1 MTLERT
7 PLDRLVQPA
16 VERVAARGG
25 GYFTKSEVIVSITK
39 QRRVAALLADLR
51 IRHGAWKVDA
61 LILRYILGKVGTE
74 LQRRDSNG
82 VRIYECYA
90 AGQRERRW
98 MPLRAMTAKA
108 LRAVMQETR
117 TQARQLELKGEGYE
131 YFLRE
136 LEKLDEAATVGDI
149 YDQVIDRIRA
159 HRAAG

>member
-7 PLDRLVQPA
+7 PLDRLIQPA

-25 GYFTKSEVIVSITK
+25 GYFKKSEVVLSIVK
-39 QRRVAALLADLR
+39 RDKVAALLADLR
-51 IRHGAWKVDA
+51 TRHGAWQIDQ
-61 LILRYILGKVGTE
+61 LILRYINGKVGAE
-74 LQRRDSNG
+74 VQRRDSNG

-90 AGQRERRW
+90 AGERERRW
-98 MPLRAMTAKA
+98 MPLRAMTANT

-136 LEKLDEAATVGDI
+136 LEKLSESATVDDV
-149 YDQVIDRIRA
+149 YEKVIDRIRA

>member
-7 PLDRLVQPA
+7 PLDRQIQPA

-25 GYFTKSEVIVSITK
+25 GYFKKSEVINTIMK
-39 QRRVAALLADLR
+39 QRRLAALLADLR
-51 IRHGAWKVDA
+51 TRHGAWQIDQLV
-61 LILRYILGKVGTE
+61 LRYIYGKVGTE

-82 VRIYECYA
+82 IRIYECYA
-90 AGQRERRW
+90 AGERERRW
-98 MPLRAMTAKA
+98 MPLRAMTSNT

-117 TQARQLELKGEGYE
+117 TQARQLQLKGEGYE

-136 LEKLDEAATVGDI
+136 LEKLDEAATVDDI